1 MAKKRSWTAVAVA
14 EKVRET
20 LVNQL
25 GVDEEEL
32 TPDAHIREDL
42 GADSLDDVEVVMA
55 LEEEFDIEIDDEA
68 AERVRT
74 VQQIIDHVTAALRK
88 QDSLRA
94 E

>member
-55 LEEEFDIEIDDEA
+55 LEEEFDIEIDDET

-74 VQQIIDHVTAALRK
+74 VQQIIDHVIAALRK